1 MLAEKIANLFYGL
14 SKPFLSFLV
23 PETSQDGFWWA
34 KALAAQFNN
43 PRVTPGTHMVEGE
56 NQILHVALF
65 LPYSCCG
72 MYTHINKCMGEKERE
87 AVEAG
92 EMV

>member
-1 MLAEKIANLFYGL
+1 MLAEKIANFFYGL

-23 PETSQDGFWWA
+23 PETSQGGFWWA

-56 NQILHVALF
+56 NQILHVVLF
-65 LPYSCCG
+65 LPYSGCG
-72 MYTHINKCMGEKERE
+72 MYTHINKCMEKRKEKQ
-87 AVEAG
+87 
-92 EMV
+92 

>member
-65 LPYSCCG
+65 LPYSGCG
-72 MYTHINKCMGEKERE
+72 MYAHK
-87 AVEAG
+87 
-92 EMV
+92 